1 MTFKRILCAFDGSPP
16 ARAALA
22 FATDLAG
29 SKGAILLCQVIDRSR
44 VIADIGQVPGGAQIA
59 SDALAACERDLELT
73 RNAIAEKVARAECTT
88 LQDVSVWRAL
98 TTEAARWRADLVIT
112 GAGSRHRGIIG
123 STAERVV
130 RHAPCAVLVV
140 GGEARPPARLLCA
153 VDMSIPARNALN
165 VAIELAAE
173 RGAELALVHAVSDR
187 DRALVAEAALVAGG
201 ADARRTAEATM
212 RRWVAEIDPGVRSRT
227 VVAAIEGRPADVV
240 VETARDGQY
249 DLIVVGSHG
258 RTGIQRVLLGSV
270 AEAVV
275 RWADRPVLV
284 VR

>member
-1 MTFKRILCAFDGSPP
+1 
-16 ARAALA
+16 
-22 FATDLAG
+22 
-29 SKGAILLCQVIDRSR
+29 
-44 VIADIGQVPGGAQIA
+44 
-59 SDALAACERDLELT
+59 
-73 RNAIAEKVARAECTT
+73 
-88 LQDVSVWRAL
+88 
-98 TTEAARWRADLVIT
+98 
-112 GAGSRHRGIIG
+112 
-123 STAERVV
+123 
-130 RHAPCAVLVV
+130 
-140 GGEARPPARLLCA
+140 
-153 VDMSIPARNALN
+153 
-165 VAIELAAE
+165 
-173 RGAELALVHAVSDR
+173 
-187 DRALVAEAALVAGG
+187 
-201 ADARRTAEATM
+201 M